1 MQSKAFLPYNMDI
14 EIIKLR
20 AGASWFLTMSFPANL
35 GSVETGLTA
44 SLKYEVPWRKS
55 LEILKVLKWLLSVKV
70 ASDIISIPF
79 WRVLPSVQSAQSQSS
94 TYVNTLIAISD
105 AAVAAAGLR
114 LQRALRRNQEAEM
127 GSHTSDSHCY
137 CSASPWLLHILCSSR
152 NRR

>member
-1 MQSKAFLPYNMDI
+1 MDI

-79 WRVLPSVQSAQSQSS
+79 WMVLPSVQSAQSQSS
-94 TYVNTLIAISD
+94 TYVSTLIAISD
-105 AAVAAAGLR
+105 AAVAAVRFAIAA
-114 LQRALRRNQEAEM
+114 RALSE
-127 GSHTSDSHCY
+127 SL
-137 CSASPWLLHILCSSR
+137 ASSYSL
-152 NRR
+152 